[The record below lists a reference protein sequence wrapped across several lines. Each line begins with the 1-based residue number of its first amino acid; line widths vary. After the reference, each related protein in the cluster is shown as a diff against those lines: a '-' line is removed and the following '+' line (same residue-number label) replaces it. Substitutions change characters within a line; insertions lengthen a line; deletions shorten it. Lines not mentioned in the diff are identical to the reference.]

1 MISIQTKNETK
12 KQTLVKLCSAR
23 APDRVR
29 RENGLDADRVAERHH
44 LEGAPAADDGTNAA
58 PLAAERRPVPG
69 LAPPLLPEIC
79 QIKSGRDAPR
89 ARVTPA
95 QTGRRALSSAPSL
108 SCWAC
113 RVQDGIAR
121 RGQARGQA
129 PRERE
134 GGRVCG
140 GGGGLLVARVLGSQ
154 SERERGLVGGS
165 EETEEARRRG
175 RLRLTVRAVRE
186 RAALSDDLDAHLRQ
200 DLARARERLC
210 PRHAAP
216 LACAQTR
223 GVKVEIDV
231 PRPPDWHCDTTRGL
245 LGQNP
250 LDRN

>member
-121 RGQARGQA
+121 RGQARLR
-129 PRERE
+129 P
-134 GGRVCG
+134 
-140 GGGGLLVARVLGSQ
+140 AR
-154 SERERGLVGGS
+154 
-165 EETEEARRRG
+165 ARG
-175 RLRLTVRAVRE
+175 RESVWGRGGTAGRPRVRLTVREGARTRGRE
-186 RAALSDDLDAHLRQ
+186 RGDRGGEETGEAQAHSTSR
-200 DLARARERLC
+200 
-210 PRHAAP
+210 PR
-216 LACAQTR
+216 TS
-223 GVKVEIDV
+223 
-231 PRPPDWHCDTTRGL
+231 RPVG
-245 LGQNP
+245 
-250 LDRN
+250 